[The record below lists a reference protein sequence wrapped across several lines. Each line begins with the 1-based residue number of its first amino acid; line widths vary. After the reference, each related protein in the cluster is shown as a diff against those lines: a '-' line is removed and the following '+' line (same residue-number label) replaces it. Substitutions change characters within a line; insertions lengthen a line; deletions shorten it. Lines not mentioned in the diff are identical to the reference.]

1 MSAAGNV
8 SPRLPL
14 DGATEPH
21 PDGLRIA
28 LGGGG
33 IFYLYPPAPRTQAEA
48 VAEAVRIRVL
58 VATAVV
64 AAAGTVAEAVETE
77 AGAAETIDEWM
88 AADAVA
94 MAAPLAAA
102 GAAALR
108 AALEPPALSES
119 EEACVQAVRAYIQ
132 GFAEAAALEGMAAV
146 REAEEKKPKAP
157 ERRREPLDITLY
169 TAGPI
174 IALQHAVADAKTGR
188 HFEER
193 AGDGSTELLHTRGY
207 AGYQVSYTAPGQSFS
222 DLLAAVAAAGGQDA
236 VFVVAVA
243 SCYAV
248 ENPGEVIHIDD
259 VLLDIGWKRNR
270 GVEREKMRRR
280 ARVMLLGL
288 NAWNVIGRGAGTYKT
303 KTGAIVNTASE
314 GPLFVTTAY
323 HDQAQ
328 LTLDP
333 SLRPPA
339 LGFKF
344 APGDFLAS
352 TRGTKALPYLGTL
365 AALAGIGREK
375 PSGSWAAAAGLA
387 ITDEWRRAATK
398 KGTRVTTAGE
408 DNHPVLHLEP
418 FTRRHLLSK
427 FPPDPTVEEVLERK
441 NARRDA
447 LRFWREAIAQLQAV
461 GVIAQGA
468 AGYRESGPPLP
479 RRDWADQWL
488 DEPLE
493 IHPGPATRD
502 DFLGMAQTAK
512 AKRIAAARKAAKAR
526 KERK

>member
-1 MSAAGNV
+1 MSA
-8 SPRLPL
+8 
-14 DGATEPH
+14 D
-21 PDGLRIA
+21 
-28 LGGGG
+28 
-33 IFYLYPPAPRTQAEA
+33 PAPPRHHVGLVPSRGEPTAPLVSFERQTGADFMLWMPAPLVDMDAFDAAMNTPEVRAKGTGRALADFFGYELTPTQESLLSRYGARDTGPDFWKA
-48 VAEAVRIRVL
+48 VE
-58 VATAVV
+58 
-64 AAAGTVAEAVETE
+64 AAGL
-77 AGAAETIDEWM
+77 M
-88 AADAVA
+88 Y
-94 MAAPLAAA
+94 AP
-102 GAAALR
+102 
-108 AALEPPALSES
+108 P
-119 EEACVQAVRAYIQ
+119 
-132 GFAEAAALEGMAAV
+132 
-146 REAEEKKPKAP
+146 EEKKPKAP
-157 ERRREPLDITLY
+157 ERRREPVDIILY

-222 DLLAAVAAAGGQDA
+222 DLLAAVAAVGGQDA

-248 ENPGEVIHIDD
+248 EHPGEVIHIDD
-259 VLLDIGWKRNR
+259 VILDIGWRRNR
-270 GVEREKMRRR
+270 GIEREEMRRR
-280 ARVMLLGL
+280 ARVTLLGL
-288 NAWNVIGRGAGTYKT
+288 NAWNVIGRAAGTYKT
-303 KTGAIVNTASE
+303 KTGATVNTASE
-314 GPLFVTTAY
+314 GPLFITTAI
-323 HDQAQ
+323 HDEAQ
-328 LTLDP
+328 LALDP
-333 SLRPPA
+333 SLSPPA

-344 APGDFLAS
+344 AAGDFLESA
-352 TRGTKALPYLGTL
+352 RGTKALPYLGTL

-387 ITDEWRRAATK
+387 VTDEWRRAATK
-398 KGTRVTTAGE
+398 TGTRVTTAGE

-447 LRFWREAIAQLQAV
+447 LRFWREAIAHLQAV
-461 GVIAQGA
+461 GVIAHGA
-468 AGYRESGPPLP
+468 AGYRELGPPLP

-502 DFLGMAQTAK
+502 DFLGMAKTAK
-512 AKRIAAARKAAKAR
+512 AKRIAAARKAARAR
-526 KERK
+526 KEGE